1 MRKILITLGLAI
13 MVLGALMVTPA
24 SAGGGPTRLF
34 ASMNGDKVQPGPGDQ
49 DGLGRGQFKINL
61 NRDQFCYRIGLQN
74 TADVT
79 GGHIFE
85 APAGQTGPSVIDLQ
99 VDDNGGK
106 GCTAVADNILRQ
118 IAMNPHDYY
127 VQISTTVF
135 PNGAVRGQLAQ
146 H

>member
-1 MRKILITLGLAI
+1 VRKILITLGLAI
-13 MVLGALMVTPA
+13 TMLGVLLVAPA
-24 SAGGGPTRLF
+24 NAGGGPTRLF
-34 ASMNGDKVQPGPGDQ
+34 ASMNGDKVEPGPGDQ

-61 NRDQFCYRIGLQN
+61 NRDQFCYRIDLTN

-85 APAGQTGPSVIDLQ
+85 APPGQTGPAVVDLQ
-99 VDDNGGK
+99 VNDNGGK

-118 IAMNPHDYY
+118 IAMDPHNYY
-127 VQISTTVF
+127 VEISTTVF
-135 PNGAVRGQLAQ
+135 PNGAVRGQLVQ